1 MTLLNNIRWEIAA
14 TVTTMLALTG
24 AALWLKFRRRPTPDE
39 IEAARRKFMVQSGR
53 LVDGMLLDVCDV
65 PAEDGRT
72 LKMLFFSY
80 RIGGVDYECSQDI
93 TAMGAVVNPEQ
104 VRPGFPC
111 SVRYQPG
118 NPQNSIV
125 VAEGWTGLRE
135 GLPQFPAFE
144 DPEPVDTMHL
154 RRRAK

>member
-1 MTLLNNIRWEIAA
+1 MTFANNNDWQIAA
-14 TVTTMLALTG
+14 GVTTVAAIASLAI
-24 AALWLKFRRRPTPDE
+24 WLVMRRRPTAEE
-39 IEAARRKFMVQSGR
+39 IERARRQFLFQSGR
-53 LVDGMLLDVCDV
+53 LVDGMLLDVYEV
-65 PAEDGRT
+65 DGAAGQKLT
-72 LKMLFFSY
+72 FLLFNY

-93 TAMGAVVNPEQ
+93 TAMSAVVNPEQ

-118 NPQNSIV
+118 NPQNTIV

-144 DPEPVDTMHL
+144 DPEPVDMGHL
-154 RRRAK
+154 SRGVK